1 MSAKSLL
8 FTEGQVLQPPP
19 GCGPCR
25 QEVRATVRK
34 DGRLYT
40 IVIRDKVVVEDPYF
54 VMVKAAAFAIRQN
67 EPYMGRATPR
77 GVKDFLI
84 KSNVVV

>member
-1 MSAKSLL
+1 MAARSLL
-8 FTEGQVLQPPP
+8 FATDSVLQQPP

-25 QEVRATVRK
+25 QEVKATVRK
-34 DGRLYT
+34 NGRTYT

-54 VMVKAAAFAIRQN
+54 VMVKAAAFAIQEN
-67 EPYMGRATPR
+67 EPYMGRSTPR

>member
-8 FTEGQVLQPPP
+8 YAENQVLQQPP

-25 QEVRATVRK
+25 TEVKATIRK
-34 DGRLYT
+34 NGRLYT
-40 IVIRDKVVVEDPYF
+40 IVLRDKVVVEDPYF
-54 VMVKAAAFAIRQN
+54 VMVKAAAFAISEN

-77 GVKDFLI
+77 AVKDFLL
-84 KSNVVV
+84 KSSVVI